1 MQMNTYIY
9 GNSFYYH
16 FDVRAKLFFSVFMS
30 VIIFF
35 IKGWAVS
42 LSVAIIALIL
52 SIYTVGLKETFRG
65 FKRILPIIIFLFI
78 FSPLSEREWRPLIEI
93 GSFMLLSAEAL
104 LHAVQS
110 ASRFISISYIFFL
123 LMETERS
130 ENIVKGLRFYHLS
143 YNAAITISLTL
154 RYIPYLG
161 SLYEDIRGSMSLR
174 LRENKRGYPIM
185 PTITALTISA
195 VKMVPELASAMEE
208 RGFGLKSRRDYGKLS
223 FSWVSFTHFAI
234 SVILPLIFLTISYK
248 VGA

>member
-1 MQMNTYIY
+1 MQMNAYIY
-9 GNSFYYH
+9 GDSFYYH
-16 FDVRAKLFFSVFMS
+16 FDVRAKLLFSVFMS
-30 VIIFF
+30 V
-35 IKGWAVS
+35 AVFLIRSWILS
-42 LSVAIIALIL
+42 LSIAIL
-52 SIYTVGLKETFRG
+52 SVLLSVSTVKGKETAKGFR
-65 FKRILPIIIFLFI
+65 RLIPIIVFLFI
-78 FSPLSEREWRPLIEI
+78 FSPLSYRDGTPLIEI
-93 GSFMLLSAEAL
+93 GSFMLLSVEAF
-104 LHAVQS
+104 LHALQS
-110 ASRFISISYIFFL
+110 ASRFISISYLFFL

-130 ENIVKGLRFYHLS
+130 ENIVKGLRYYHLS

-208 RGFGLKSRRDYGKLS
+208 RGFGLKSMKEYGRLG
-223 FSWVSFTHFAI
+223 FSWSFFTHMAI
-234 SVILPLIFLTISYK
+234 SVILPLSILTISYK